1 MQKTKDFMKKNWKK
15 LVGGVVLL
23 LIILM
28 IAKGGNGDENISTA
42 TVEKKSIVDT
52 LILNGEAEP
61 SQGAE
66 MSFATSGTVE
76 RIYKN
81 PGDKVFAGE
90 KIAELDNGTFRA
102 DLSDALATLDLVR
115 AEAKVSNAET
125 DRDVANAYAKLLS
138 DDLVAYSK
146 DLTIS
151 GNEPEVSGSY
161 TGGKEG
167 EYIIDIEYSNDL
179 SHRSMHYSGIEKGD
193 TPIVYYKAIPLG
205 TKGLYLKFEENAT
218 SIGDTWRITIPNV
231 EGASYVE
238 NLNNYKSALASRDAA
253 ESDNVSAQISA
264 AKIKQAEARVA
275 SVQAQLNERTI
286 RAPFSGV
293 VSKMDIKIGEQAEA
307 GKVVTG
313 VITEGTYEVVVEVPE
328 SDVVG
333 LLSGL
338 PANITLD
345 SYGTDVVFPGTLQSI
360 DPAQTEVDGVSVYR
374 AKVLFNK
381 IDERVRPGMT
391 ASVSIEKSRLDDVLS
406 IPNRF
411 IEKDADG
418 EFVMKKVGEDS
429 EKVYVVTGQKGSD
442 GSVEIKS
449 GLSEGD
455 VVIGNFKP

>member
-15 LVGGVVLL
+15 LVGGAVLL
-23 LIILM
+23 LIVIM
-28 IAKGGNGDENISTA
+28 IAKGSNGDDNISTA
-42 TVEKKSIVDT
+42 TVEKKSIVDS

-76 RIYKN
+76 RVYRQ
-81 PGDKVFAGE
+81 PGDTVFSGE
-90 KIAELDNGTFRA
+90 KIAELDNGTLRA
-102 DLSDALATLDLVR
+102 DLADAQASLDLAR
-115 AEAKVSNAET
+115 AEAKVSDAET

-146 DLTIS
+146 DLSIS
-151 GNEPEVSGSY
+151 DNAPDVSGSY

-167 EYIIDIEYSNDL
+167 EYVINVEYSNNL
-179 SHRSMHYSGIEKGD
+179 SRRSFHYSGLEKGD
-193 TPIVYYKAIPLG
+193 MDIVFYKAVPVG
-205 TKGLYLKFEENAT
+205 TKGLYLKFEEGTAG
-218 SIGDTWRITIPNV
+218 IGDTWRISIPNV
-231 EGASYVE
+231 ESASYVE

-253 ESDNVSAQISA
+253 ESDNISTQISA

-293 VSKMDIKIGEQAEA
+293 VSKMDVKVGEQAEA

-313 VITEGTYEVVVEVPE
+313 VISQGAYEVVVEVPE

-345 SYGTDVVFPGTLQSI
+345 AYGADVIFPGTLESI

-374 AKVLFNK
+374 AKVLFTDA
-381 IDERVRPGMT
+381 DERIRSGMT
-391 ASVSIEKSRLDDVLS
+391 ARVSIEKSRLDDVLS
-406 IPNRF
+406 IPSRF

-418 EFVMKKVGEDS
+418 EFVMKKIDDDS

-449 GLSEGD
+449 GLAEGD